1 MKKVVLVAIGDE
13 ILSGLRSEGN
23 CSWLAALFHSA
34 GWQVKAIEVVP
45 DDLDVIQET
54 FARWAGKVDHVITS
68 GGLGPT
74 HDDKTRDAVAAFL
87 GCRLKIAEVA
97 YSRIVDRYSDPLKE
111 IVKGSMTRQA
121 LIPEKAEPVHNPEG
135 SALGIRFRVSDTS
148 FWIFPGVPSE
158 YKAMAGQEFLSSVID
173 VNCWRSVWITGW
185 AESLLKDRLG
195 SVFEAPGLHVSVLP
209 SINLVQV
216 VLRGDPDRIHEA
228 EEQIR
233 RDLPEDCLP
242 EGVSTLEEAV
252 LEELQNKKVTIGC
265 AESCTGGMISSS
277 LTDIA
282 GASEFFMGGVV
293 CYSNQSKV
301 DLLGVDFKVIKK
313 YGAVS
318 SQCAE
323 MMAKGAAKVFSSD
336 LALSVTGIA
345 GPGGGTK
352 EKPIGT
358 VWFGLCSGDSVESQ
372 YFHFA
377 GTRGHIRA
385 RARAKGLELMWRYL
399 KGYKYG
405 H

>member
-23 CSWLAALFHSA
+23 CSWLAALFHNA

-45 DDLDVIQET
+45 DDLYIIQET
-54 FARWAGKVDHVITS
+54 FTRWVGKVDHVITS

-87 GCRLKIAEVA
+87 GCRLKIAEDA
-97 YSRIVDRYSDPLKE
+97 YSRIVDRYSESLKE
-111 IVKGSMTRQA
+111 IIKGSMTKQA
-121 LIPEKAEPVHNPEG
+121 LIPEKAEPVHNSEG

-148 FWIFPGVPSE
+148 FWVFPGVPSE
-158 YKAMAGQEFLSSVID
+158 YKAMAEREFLSSVID

-195 SVFEAPGLHVSVLP
+195 SVFEDPVLHVSVLP
-209 SINLVQV
+209 SVNLVQV
-216 VLRGDPDRIHEA
+216 VLRGDPDITHEA
-228 EEQIR
+228 EEQVR

-252 LEELQNKKVTIGC
+252 LEELRNKKITAGC

-301 DLLGVDFKVIKK
+301 NLLGVDFKVIEK

-318 SQCAE
+318 FQCAE
-323 MMAKGAAKVFSSD
+323 MMAKGAAKVLSSD

-352 EKPIGT
+352 EKPVGT
-358 VWFGLCSGDSVESQ
+358 VWYSLCSRDSVESQ
-372 YFHFA
+372 HFHFD
-377 GTRGHIRA
+377 GTRAHIRA

-399 KGYKYG
+399 KGYKNG